1 MSLDFNQNHFDLF
14 GLPQSF
20 ALDAERLDKAYRD
33 IQAEIHPD
41 KFAHSGESEQRL
53 AMQWTTKVNEAYH
66 TLKKPFE
73 RADYLLRL
81 RGIEAMATGNT
92 AMPMDFLTQQMEW
105 REQLADAV
113 AAQDPDGLDKLERL
127 LRDEAGKHQRR
138 LADVLDVQRDDAAA
152 AETLR
157 KLRFTEKLL
166 ADVAAAYD
174 SLA

>member
-1 MSLDFNQNHFDLF
+1 MDFNQNHFDLF
-14 GLPQSF
+14 GLPQTF
-20 ALDAERLDKAYRD
+20 ALDAQRLEKAYRD

-41 KFAHSGESEQRL
+41 RFAHAGESEQRL
-53 AMQWTTKVNEAYH
+53 AMQWATKVNEAYQ
-66 TLKKPFE
+66 TLKRPFE

-81 RGIEAMATGNT
+81 RGIEAMAAGNT
-92 AMPMDFLTQQMEW
+92 AMPMDFLSRQMEW

-113 AAQDPDGLDKLERL
+113 AAQDLEGLDRLEQM
-127 LRDEAGKHQRR
+127 LREEAGKHQRR
-138 LADVLDVQRDDAAA
+138 LADVLDTHRDDAAA